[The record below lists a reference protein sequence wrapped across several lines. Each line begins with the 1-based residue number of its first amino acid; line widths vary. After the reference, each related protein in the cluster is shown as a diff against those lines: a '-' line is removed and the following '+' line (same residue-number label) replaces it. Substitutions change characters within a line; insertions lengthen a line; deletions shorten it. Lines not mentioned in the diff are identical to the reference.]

1 MINNIR
7 SKFENKSPTFYRGK
21 KKQKL
26 VQLATIEQMHVI
38 VYFKLKK

>member
-21 KKQKL
+21 KKTETG
-26 VQLATIEQMHVI
+26 TIGDNRTNACNCI
-38 VYFKLKK
+38 F